1 MRDGK
6 SGRFCRGRR
15 ACRHVSGVHSRPLQ
29 EPQIER
35 REYQDDSDVYYQA
48 RPEIVPEEQDI
59 HTDHDRY
66 QREHV

>member
-1 MRDGK
+1 MCDCK

-15 ACRHVSGVHSRPLQ
+15 ACRHVSGLRSWTLQ

-48 RPEIVPEEQDI
+48 RPEVVPEE
-59 HTDHDRY
+59 
-66 QREHV
+66 